1 MKTKVLHSY
10 LLKAYLPPFF
20 LTLFIGVFVFFLIHV
35 FTYMDDIIGKG
46 MGAWILFQFFLYSFL
61 TFIPVA
67 MPLAVLL
74 SSIMT
79 FGSLAENYELAA
91 MKSCGL
97 SLFKIIKPI
106 FIFILFLAAFT
117 FVFNNFALPAITL
130 KSARMLW
137 DIRQAKPTL
146 SIKEGVYYNQ
156 LDGYSIKVG
165 KKSKDGQT
173 MYNLSI
179 YDHSDGVGNNI
190 QLYADSGK
198 MKTSADTNYL
208 QMQLNNGT
216 RYEDVMQEAE
226 HKNTHPLMLLLYK
239 ELNVNV
245 DMSSF
250 KMKQTEEELF
260 KGHHE
265 MMNIWQIDKEIDTMN
280 MKIGKKYT
288 NLINQFNNYFAARTL
303 RSSTFTKAYQPI
315 STFYAALNKDE
326 FNRSVANAQN
336 LVRSS
341 SSYVDSI
348 NEEVY
353 GESINK
359 LDYLIGWHKKINIS
373 FACIVLFFVGAS
385 LGAIIRKGGMGLP
398 VVVAVM
404 FFLLYYVVDIIYK
417 DLVMEGV
424 YTVIFGTWFPLILF
438 LPLAVFLT
446 YKAAKDSALFDMS
459 SYTDPIKKL
468 FKRTSK
474 PNHANPSTLQ

>member
-1 MKTKVLHSY
+1 LETKVLHKY

-46 MGAWILFQFFLYSFL
+46 MGAWVLIQFFAYSFL

-79 FGSLAENYELAA
+79 FGNLAENYELAA
-91 MKSCGL
+91 MKSSGL
-97 SLFKIIKPI
+97 SLFKIIRPI
-106 FIFILFLAAFT
+106 FVFILFLAAIT
-117 FVFNNFALPAITL
+117 FVFNNFILPKITL

-146 SIKEGVYYNQ
+146 SIKEGVYYSQ

-173 MYNLSI
+173 LFNLSI
-179 YDHSDGVGNNI
+179 YDHSDGLGNNI

-208 QMQLNNGT
+208 QIQLNNGT
-216 RYEDVMQEAE
+216 RYEDIVQEVT
-226 HKNTHPLMLLLYK
+226 HKNTRPLMQLIYK

-245 DMSSF
+245 DMSGF

-265 MMNIWQIDKEIDTMN
+265 MMNIWQIDREIDTMN
-280 MKIGKKYT
+280 ISIEGKYK
-288 NLINQFNNYFAARTL
+288 NLSNQFNNYFIARTL
-303 RSSTFTKAYQPI
+303 KTINSNQKHQPI
-315 STFYAALNKDE
+315 KQFYSTLNQDE
-326 FNRSVANAQN
+326 FRRSVENAQN

-341 SSYVDSI
+341 SGYIDSI
-348 NEEVY
+348 NQEIENK
-353 GESINK
+353 EITK
-359 LDYLIGWHKKINIS
+359 LDYLMGWHKKINIS

-398 VVVAVM
+398 VVVAVL
-404 FFLLYYVVDIIYK
+404 FFLLYYVISIIFE
-417 DLVMEGV
+417 DLVIEGV
-424 YTVIFGTWFPLILF
+424 YTVVFGAWFPLLLF
-438 LPLAVFLT
+438 LPLGIFLT
-446 YKAAKDSALFDMS
+446 FKAAKDSALFDIT
-459 SYTDPIKKL
+459 SYIDLIKRL
-468 FKRTSK
+468 FTKK
-474 PNHANPSTLQ
+474 IKNANSSTL

>member
-1 MKTKVLHSY
+1 MKPKVLHTY

-35 FTYMDDIIGKG
+35 FTYMDDIVGKG
-46 MGAWILFQFFLYSFL
+46 MGAWILIQFFAYSFL

-79 FGSLAENYELAA
+79 FGNLAENYELAA
-91 MKSCGL
+91 LKSSGL
-97 SLFKIIKPI
+97 SLFKILRPV
-106 FIFILFLAAFT
+106 FVFILFLAGFT
-117 FVFNNFALPAITL
+117 FIFNNFIFTAITL

-146 SIKEGVYYNQ
+146 SIKEGVYYSQ

-165 KKSKDGQT
+165 KKSKDGKT
-173 MYNLSI
+173 LYNLNI
-179 YDHSDGVGNNI
+179 YDHSDGLGNNI
-190 QLYADSGK
+190 QLYADSGI

-208 QMQLNNGT
+208 QIQLNNGS
-216 RYEDVMQEAE
+216 RYEDIMQETE
-226 HKNTHPLMLLLYK
+226 HRNTRPLMQLLYK

-250 KMKQTEEELF
+250 KMKQTQEELF

-265 MMNIWQIDKEIDTMN
+265 MMNIWMIDREIDTFN
-280 MKIGKKYT
+280 LKINEKYA
-288 NLINQFNNYFAARTL
+288 NLHNQFKNYFIARTIKT
-303 RSSTFTKAYQPI
+303 SSYPKGHQSI
-315 STFYAALNKDE
+315 KNFYSALNQDE
-326 FNRSVANAQN
+326 FKRSVENAQN

-341 SSYVDSI
+341 SSYIDSVNDEI
-348 NEEVY
+348 F
-353 GESINK
+353 SKKISR
-359 LDYLIGWHKKINIS
+359 LDFEIGWHKKINIS
-373 FACIVLFFVGAS
+373 FACIVLFFVGSS

-398 VVVAVM
+398 VVVAVL
-404 FFLLYYVVDIIYK
+404 FFLLYYVVSIIFE
-417 DLVMEGV
+417 DLIIEGV
-424 YTVIFGTWFPLILF
+424 YSVMFGTWFPLMLF
-438 LPLAVFLT
+438 LPLGIFLT

-459 SYTDPIKKL
+459 SYIDPIKKL

-474 PNHANPSTLQ
+474 THHANPPAM

>member
-1 MKTKVLHSY
+1 MKVLHKH

-46 MGAWILFQFFLYSFL
+46 MGAWILIQFFFYSFI
-61 TFIPVA
+61 TFIPIA

-79 FGSLAENYELAA
+79 FGNLSENYELAA

-97 SLFKIIKPI
+97 SLFKIIQPI
-106 FIFILFLAAFT
+106 FVFIIFLSSVT
-117 FVFNNFALPAITL
+117 FVFNNFVLPHVTL

-146 SIKEGVYYNQ
+146 SIKEGVYFDK

-165 KKSKDGQT
+165 TKSKDGQT
-173 MYNLSI
+173 LYNLNI
-179 YDHSDGVGNNI
+179 YDHSDGLGNNI

-208 QMQLNNGT
+208 QLQLNNGS
-216 RYEDVMQEAE
+216 RYEDIVKDENS
-226 HKNTHPLMLLLYK
+226 KTNHPLMQLLYK
-239 ELNVNV
+239 ELNINV

-265 MMNIWQIDKEIDTMN
+265 MMNVWQIDHEIDTFN
-280 MKIGKKYT
+280 LKIDEKYVT
-288 NLINQFNNYFAARTL
+288 LKNQFNAYFLARTL
-303 RSSTFTKAYQPI
+303 HSIGI
-315 STFYAALNKDE
+315 SKNQQAIHTFYKKLNADE
-326 FNRSVANAQN
+326 FKRCVESAQN

-341 SSYVDSI
+341 SGFIDSI
-348 NEEVY
+348 NEEVRVKKFT
-353 GESINK
+353 IV
-359 LDYLIGWHKKINIS
+359 DYSVGWHKKINIS
-373 FACIVLFFVGAS
+373 FACIVLFFVGAP

-398 VVVAVM
+398 VVVAVI
-404 FFLLYYVVDIIYK
+404 FFLLYYIVTIIYE
-417 DLVMEGV
+417 DLVMEDV
-424 YTVIFGTWFPLILF
+424 YNVVFGTWFPLLLF
-438 LPLAVFLT
+438 LPVGIFLT
-446 YKAAKDSALFDMS
+446 YKAARDSALFDMY
-459 SYTDPIKKL
+459 SYTEPLKKL
-468 FKRTSK
+468 FKRASK
-474 PNHANPSTLQ
+474 SSNENPPAVQ

>member
-1 MKTKVLHSY
+1 
-10 LLKAYLPPFF
+10 
-20 LTLFIGVFVFFLIHV
+20 
-35 FTYMDDIIGKG
+35 MDDIIGKG
-46 MGAWILFQFFLYSFL
+46 MGAWILFQFFFYSFL

-106 FIFILFLAAFT
+106 FIFILFLAGFT
-117 FVFNNFALPAITL
+117 FIFNNFILPAITL

-179 YDHSDGVGNNI
+179 YDHSNGVGNNI

-208 QMQLNNGT
+208 QMQLNNGS
-216 RYEDVMQEAE
+216 RYEDIMQEAE

-265 MMNIWQIDKEIDTMN
+265 MMNIWQIDREIDTMN
-280 MKIGKKYT
+280 MKINKKYV
-288 NLINQFNNYFAARTL
+288 NLSNQFNTYFVARTM
-303 RSSTFTKAYQPI
+303 RTSGFNKAHIPI
-315 STFYAALNKDE
+315 KQFYATLNQDE
-326 FNRSVANAQN
+326 FKRSVDNAQN

-341 SSYVDSI
+341 STYIDSV
-348 NEEVY
+348 NEEIN
-353 GESINK
+353 GETINK

-373 FACIVLFFVGAS
+373 FACIVLFFVGTS

-398 VVVAVM
+398 VVVAVI

-417 DLVMEGV
+417 DLVMEEV
-424 YTVIFGTWFPLILF
+424 YNVVFGTWFPLILF
-438 LPLAVFLT
+438 FPLAIFLT

-468 FKRTSK
+468 FKRPVKT
-474 PNHANPSTLQ
+474 PHANSPTV